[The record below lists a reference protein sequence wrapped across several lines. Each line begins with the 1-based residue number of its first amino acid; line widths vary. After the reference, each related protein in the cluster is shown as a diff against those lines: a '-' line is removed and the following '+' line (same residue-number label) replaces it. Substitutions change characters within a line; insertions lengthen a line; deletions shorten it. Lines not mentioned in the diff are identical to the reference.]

1 MRILIAWRAEN
12 GLVSR
17 SMIGSLL
24 LRASVRTRLLAG
36 LAVVVAAVWLAGC
49 GGGSGSGGRGSGG
62 GSGYGSS
69 RSRTERWDR
78 ELGPVPVGRK
88 VTPLQLLRETGLA
101 QSLIPAGTVGRSWHR
116 PMRPRYITI
125 HSTQNYSAGAWKHAL
140 ALKRG
145 ALKARRRPG
154 GNRIG
159 YLTWHFTVEAALAV
173 QHLPTTEQGEHAD
186 FDGPGNN
193 YSIGIEMC
201 EHRGNN
207 LARTIDNTAKLTAF
221 LMYSRGIP
229 LSQVKGHYHW
239 PRRGVEPPNKN
250 CPHFLLDNGRPG
262 RTWNWFLNRVNQ
274 HYSRIQPGPAPRI

>member
-1 MRILIAWRAEN
+1 MFS
-12 GLVSR
+12 VSPFR
-17 SMIGSLL
+17 FPTLP
-24 LRASVRTRLLAG
+24 RLLAT
-36 LAVVVAAVWLAGC
+36 LALLSVAVSLLSCGGKGSKAGST
-49 GGGSGSGGRGSGG
+49 GGSGGNSA
-62 GSGYGSS
+62 SS
-69 RSRTERWDR
+69 RARTDRWDR
-78 ELGPVPVGRK
+78 ELGPVPVDRK
-88 VTPLQLLRETGLA
+88 VTPLQLLRETGLS
-101 QSLIPAGTVGRSWHR
+101 QSMIPPGTVGRKKYR
-116 PMRPRYITI
+116 AMRPRYITI

-145 ALKARRRPG
+145 ALTARRRPG

-159 YLTWHFTVEAALAV
+159 YLTWHFTVEATLAV
-173 QHLPTTEQGEHAD
+173 QHLPTNEQGEHAD

-221 LMYSRGIP
+221 LMYSKGIP
-229 LSQVKGHYHW
+229 LSNVKGHYHW
-239 PRRGVEPPNKN
+239 PRAGLDPPNKN

-274 HYSRIQPGPAPRI
+274 HYSRLTPGPAPKI

>member
-1 MRILIAWRAEN
+1 MFWKSSLRAVARTKAVT
-12 GLVSR
+12 GLVV
-17 SMIGSLL
+17 LL
-24 LRASVRTRLLAG
+24 MVG
-36 LAVVVAAVWLAGC
+36 WLAAC
-49 GGGSGSGGRGSGG
+49 GGGDTRRGG
-62 GSGYGSS
+62 GSRQSGGAAARPRGESGLVASAGS
-69 RSRTERWDR
+69 RSRTDRWDR
-78 ELGPVPVGRK
+78 ELGAVPVERK
-88 VTPLQLLRETGLA
+88 VTPLQLLKETGMA
-101 QSLIPAGTVGRSWHR
+101 QSMIPAGTAGRKWHR

-125 HSTQNYSAGAWKHAL
+125 HSTQNYAAGAWKHAL

-159 YLTWHFTVEAALAV
+159 FLTWHFTVEAGLAV
-173 QHLPTTEQGEHAD
+173 QHLPTREQGEHAD

-201 EHRGNN
+201 EHKGNS

-221 LMYSRGIP
+221 LMYARGIP
-229 LSQVKGHYHW
+229 LSNIKGHYHW
-239 PRRGVEPPNKN
+239 PRKGVEPPNKN

-274 HYSRIQPGPAPRI
+274 HHSRILPGPAPRI